1 MEKES
6 QILRFTTAGSV
17 DDGKSTLI
25 GRLLLDSKSLYKD
38 QLESIEYS
46 SKKMGFDYV
55 DLSLLTDGLKSEREQ
70 GITIDVAY
78 RYFSTP
84 KRKFIIADSP
94 GHVQYTRN
102 MITGAST
109 ANLAIILIDARKGI
123 LEQTKRHTF
132 IASLLK
138 IPHVIVCVNKMDLVN
153 YSEDV
158 YDGIVD
164 SYQKFSSKLEVQ
176 DVRFIPLSALDGDN
190 VVNVSKQMP
199 WYKGGSLMYN
209 LENIYISSDVN
220 HIDARFPVQYVI
232 RPQKHAYRDYR
243 GYAGRI
249 EGGAFK
255 TGDKVKVLPSGFT
268 TSINSVELNGKP
280 LEEAYSPMSVT
291 LTLKDDLDIGR
302 GDMIVKENNLPLV
315 SQDLELMVC
324 WMADFS
330 LKNKKKVIIKHTTN
344 ECLAIV
350 TDLQYKLDIN
360 TLHSIKNI
368 EELKLNDIGRISI
381 RSSKS
386 LFYDSYK
393 KNRQTGSV
401 ILIDPNT
408 NSTIGAGM
416 IL

>member
-38 QLESIEYS
+38 QLESIENS

-55 DLSLLTDGLKSEREQ
+55 DLSLLTDGLRSEREQ

-158 YDGIVD
+158 YD
-164 SYQKFSSKLEVQ
+164 L
-176 DVRFIPLSALDGDN
+176 
-190 VVNVSKQMP
+190 
-199 WYKGGSLMYN
+199 
-209 LENIYISSDVN
+209 
-220 HIDARFPVQYVI
+220 
-232 RPQKHAYRDYR
+232 
-243 GYAGRI
+243 
-249 EGGAFK
+249 
-255 TGDKVKVLPSGFT
+255 
-268 TSINSVELNGKP
+268 
-280 LEEAYSPMSVT
+280 
-291 LTLKDDLDIGR
+291 
-302 GDMIVKENNLPLV
+302 
-315 SQDLELMVC
+315 
-324 WMADFS
+324 
-330 LKNKKKVIIKHTTN
+330 
-344 ECLAIV
+344 
-350 TDLQYKLDIN
+350 
-360 TLHSIKNI
+360 
-368 EELKLNDIGRISI
+368 
-381 RSSKS
+381 
-386 LFYDSYK
+386 
-393 KNRQTGSV
+393 
-401 ILIDPNT
+401 
-408 NSTIGAGM
+408 
-416 IL
+416 